1 MAKDAELK
9 LILDTSEA
17 VAAAKKAGKDIESA
31 LSVAPKGNGAITNLK
46 KELRSVTN
54 ETAKSAKETRQKMDE
69 YGTSIENVADK
80 AKHLKEV
87 KNNLKSTKADI
98 GKLTDEK
105 KALPDQKGIDAEALR
120 SKIDAKKSELGKL
133 KAESKEATAEFNT
146 ALEQAG
152 IPLDKVEERF
162 TAIKADADAVIANGA
177 KAESIIQKIKDE
189 AQEVSAATRQTTE
202 EQKQQT
208 EETKKT
214 EAATENLNNAKKEG
228 ETSGG
233 VTPEKRETG
242 KTTGGD
248 TSETAKKTGEAATK
262 ALGPIAQLVHNIDT
276 LRQSG
281 EDTTIELGQLEGKLS
296 AMFARAQS
304 AGELNAN
311 LRQIDEAFKLINSD
325 TATSQRLADVFTV
338 LTQAAMPAKQALSDV
353 KAAAKDTG
361 EGALAEA
368 RAMYAAYA
376 SIAQELEADVKPTI
390 IATMASVSE
399 AEKNINM
406 ESAKQNIAGLV
417 RELERLKG
425 AKETLEGLNIPPETD
440 ATYNKIIGLMATVN
454 QRISEYKHN
463 MADAGSSSAVSFEAV
478 KSSVG
483 KVTSGIKQGFSV
495 AQRVVTKAVGVM
507 RSAVSGFVKIAKS
520 GFNAIS
526 KTVNKVKSSFN
537 GMAGNMKSNF
547 KHMITSITKY
557 VFGFR
562 SLFFLVRRLRKYI
575 GEGIQGMAQFNKG
588 SNPVNANISKLL
600 TSLEYLKNAWSTAFD
615 PILQFVT
622 PWLSALIDKLADA
635 GNAFS
640 RFLGDLLGASE
651 VFQAV
656 KGPTKNY
663 AKSLDKA
670 GKSAGGAAKKQ
681 KKLNDRL
688 ADFDDLHVLG
698 KDNDN
703 KGSGGGSGSGSDD
716 EDKKRNNKLWDFT
729 KVGKDL
735 QKALKDMWTSADFT
749 ALGKKISDGLSKA
762 LDNIPWSNI
771 KAKAYKIGKS
781 IATFL
786 NGALGDKKL
795 WESVGTAIGEGV
807 NTLMELLKGFLEN
820 NKVDFGGNFAKLIN
834 KLFETI
840 DWNTVKE
847 NIKSFVDM
855 LIKNINSFLTTLD
868 KSKIGEGVTTL
879 SEGITYFI
887 SHAISD
893 IKWGELW
900 GLLTSVGGSIIDGIV
915 EGFSQ
920 SDNPFL
926 KAISGL
932 LGSVKKAFEE
942 GDATVAASGLT
953 TFFKNVFAN
962 IKFEDIFNTL
972 KEFFGK
978 LFSDLFSTL
987 SVENGNGF
995 GQLFQS
1001 LQMVAQTIGNIFS
1014 AIINLLPQIMPS
1026 ILQVTDASMN
1036 LFNALLPIVTA
1047 ILPVIGN
1054 LVGYVTQIISSVL
1067 VPVLQILTPIIQFVC
1082 DILNLIMPIFDDIVG
1097 LINEVFGSLTVI
1109 IEPLTSL
1116 LKELLTPI
1124 SAILQPIMSI
1134 LKIVFKLVGDILS
1147 PIMELLAPLM
1157 EILTELL
1164 KPIFHVLT
1172 IIGDIISAI
1181 FVPILQVVANII
1193 RAIIIPIINALIA
1206 VFRVVAG
1213 VLQNVGEVFSALF
1226 NAIRETLEDVK
1237 KTMVKVVNWI
1247 ADKIEWL
1254 VNAIIGGINAAIGL
1268 INKVHI
1274 KVPDGIPIIGGKEFG
1289 FKIKELK
1296 TISIPR
1302 LAQGAVIPPNNE
1314 FLAMLGDQSHGTNI
1328 EAPLDTI
1335 KQAVAEVLATN
1346 GNQEVI
1352 QLLQQ
1357 LIAVVESKNLVIGD
1371 KAIGQANARYTNQQ
1385 RIIRGTSF

>member
-1 MAKDAELK
+1 MANNKVSFTITAETKDASNAITSLQKELGRLSKVKSNNTETQAQLDLFKKINTTLGDILKKEKDQGRNYKKWEDNAKQIDVYSKELINAKQKLAEFTALRNSLQAKKDGGSTLTAAETANLSRYEQTIVYWEKEQSRIQASIAKYKEKNVALDEHAQAALAELVEQYGEIKTDENSILGLTVGTTKETESAAQAARQHADAIQEAVDATNRLSGSNQNSGDTTGAKRTGGGDTTKSTDSVQTVKDAELVIDALRGK
-9 LILDTSEA
+9 IDEVLNFDRANAGIADLVVHLQELVTLENAMKKSNSVKALADGY
-17 VAAAKKAGKDIESA
+17 AKVRESII
-31 LSVAPKGNGAITNLK
+31 V
-46 KELRSVTN
+46 
-54 ETAKSAKETRQKMDE
+54 
-69 YGTSIENVADK
+69 
-80 AKHLKEV
+80 
-87 KNNLKSTKADI
+87 TKADI
-98 GKLTDEK
+98 
-105 KALPDQKGIDAEALR
+105 KAWDNEVK
-120 SKIDAKKSELGKL
+120 
-133 KAESKEATAEFNT
+133 
-146 ALEQAG
+146 QAN
-152 IPLDKVEERF
+152 
-162 TAIKADADAVIANGA
+162 A
-177 KAESIIQKIKDE
+177 S
-189 AQEVSAATRQTTE
+189 AQQGT
-202 EQKQQT
+202 
-208 EETKKT
+208 
-214 EAATENLNNAKKEG
+214 G
-228 ETSGG
+228 ET
-233 VTPEKRETG
+233 
-242 KTTGGD
+242 
-248 TSETAKKTGEAATK
+248 TSAFERMKATF
-262 ALGPIAQLVHNIDT
+262 
-276 LRQSG
+276 S
-281 EDTTIELGQLEGKLS
+281 
-296 AMFARAQS
+296 
-304 AGELNAN
+304 
-311 LRQIDEAFKLINSD
+311 
-325 TATSQRLADVFTV
+325 TV
-338 LTQAAMPAKQALSDV
+338 
-353 KAAAKDTG
+353 
-361 EGALAEA
+361 
-368 RAMYAAYA
+368 
-376 SIAQELEADVKPTI
+376 
-390 IATMASVSE
+390 
-399 AEKNINM
+399 
-406 ESAKQNIAGLV
+406 
-417 RELERLKG
+417 
-425 AKETLEGLNIPPETD
+425 
-440 ATYNKIIGLMATVN
+440 
-454 QRISEYKHN
+454 
-463 MADAGSSSAVSFEAV
+463 GSS
-478 KSSVG
+478 
-483 KVTSGIKQGFSV
+483 IKQGFSTV
-495 AQRVVTKAVGVM
+495 SGVVSKVGTAFQTVQRVVVKVASVM
-507 RSAVSGFVKIAKS
+507 KSAVNGFVKMAKS
-520 GFNAIS
+520 GFNALV
-526 KTVNKVKSSFN
+526 KTIGKIKSAFSSMSRDN
-537 GMAGNMKSNF
+537 QRSF
-547 KHMITSITKY
+547 KHMITNITKY

-562 SLFFLVRRLRKYI
+562 SLFFLVRRMRKYI

-588 SNPVNANISKLL
+588 SNPVNANISKLI

-622 PWLSALIDKLADA
+622 PWLTALIDKLADA

-640 RFLGDLLGASE
+640 RFLGDLLGTGE

-681 KKLNDRL
+681 KQLNDRL

-703 KGSGGGSGSGSDD
+703 KGSGGGSGSGGNDD
-716 EDKKRNNKLWDFT
+716 DKKRNNKLWDFA

-735 QKALKDMWTSADFT
+735 QNALKNMTASADFT
-749 ALGKKISDGLSKA
+749 ALGKKISEGLSKA
-762 LDNIPWSNI
+762 LDSIPWANI
-771 KAKAYKIGKS
+771 KIKAYKIGKS

-795 WESVGTAIGEGV
+795 WESAGTALGDGV

-820 NKVDFGGNFAKLIN
+820 NKVDFGGNFANLIN
-834 KLFETI
+834 KLFETV

-847 NIKSFVDM
+847 NIKSFVDT
-855 LIKNINSFLTTLD
+855 LITNINSFLTTLD

-900 GLLTSVGGSIIDGIV
+900 GLLASVGGSIIDGIV
-915 EGFSQ
+915 AGFSQ

-953 TFFKNVFAN
+953 TFFKKVFAN
-962 IKFEDIFNTL
+962 IKFEDIFNDL
-972 KEFFGK
+972 KAFFDK
-978 LFSDLFSTL
+978 LFSDIFSTL
-987 SVENGNGF
+987 SVDNGNGF

-1001 LQMVAQTIGNIFS
+1001 LGMVAQTIGNIFS

-1036 LFNALLPIVTA
+1036 LFNALLPIITT

-1067 VPVLQILTPIIQFVC
+1067 VPVLQILTPIIQFIC
-1082 DILNLIMPIFDDIVG
+1082 DIINLIMPIFADIVD

-1164 KPIFHVLT
+1164 KPIFQVLT
-1172 IIGDIISAI
+1172 VIGDIIGAI

-1213 VLQNVGEVFSALF
+1213 VLQNVGEVFGALF

-1371 KAIGQANARYTNQQ
+1371 RAIGQANARYTNQQ